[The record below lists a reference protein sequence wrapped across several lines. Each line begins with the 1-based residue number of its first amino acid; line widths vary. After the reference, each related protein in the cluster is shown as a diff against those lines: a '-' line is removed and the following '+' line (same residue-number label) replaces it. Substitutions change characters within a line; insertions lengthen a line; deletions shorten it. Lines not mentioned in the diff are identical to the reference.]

1 MNVRDLFNER
11 LAVVNIGVK
20 LFADALR
27 KQGVKTIQ
35 VEWKPPAGGDNS
47 LARILNNVQSLS
59 EEANQKVLNRI
70 ISAEPVWIGIRPA
83 IKVVPGMQEN
93 TILHSGPPIEWERM
107 CMIQGRA
114 ILGGILHEG
123 LADTKEEAARLVQD
137 GKIDLK
143 PANDL
148 RVSGA
153 GVGIVTASMMV
164 NVVKNILTG
173 AEGYCCPFEGR
184 IDLGTWGV
192 YNEKIEDKLKL
203 IQNFVGPTVDNILKD
218 CGGIGLKSKMAQGIL
233 MNDELHTR
241 QVAAGLILFNEI
253 IPLLVKA
260 DLERDLLIKCVDFLR
275 TERFFHSLE
284 MAFAISV
291 LNDIRNVE
299 YSSIVTTMVGNGV
312 DFGIK
317 VSALGEKWF
326 TAPSPLIYGKYLST
340 KWRPEDANPWLGD
353 SSVMETI
360 GLGGFA
366 AAASPTVVQ
375 LRGGSLEDAIQQSE
389 EMRAICIGTNDN
401 FPIPNL
407 GFIGPPVCIDIRKV
421 VEIGVTPICHGG
433 IISKEGGQIGAGSAR
448 VPLECF
454 KMAIQ
459 SYIKKY
465 NL

>member
-1 MNVRDLFNER
+1 M
-11 LAVVNIGVK
+11 
-20 LFADALR
+20 
-27 KQGVKTIQ
+27 
-35 VEWKPPAGGDNS
+35 
-47 LARILNNVQSLS
+47 
-59 EEANQKVLNRI
+59 QK
-70 ISAEPVWIGIRPA
+70 
-83 IKVVPGMQEN
+83 N

-107 CMIQGRA
+107 CMIQGKA
-114 ILGGILHEG
+114 IIGGVLHEA
-123 LADTKEEAARLVQD
+123 LANTEEEAVGLVQD

-148 RVSGA
+148 GVAGA

-164 NVVKNILTG
+164 NVVKNKVTG
-173 AEGYCCPFEGR
+173 AEGYCCPFGGR
-184 IDLGTWGV
+184 ADLGTWGV
-192 YNEKIEDKLKL
+192 YNEEIESKLKL
-203 IQNFVGPTVDNILKD
+203 VENFVGPAVDNVLRE
-218 CGGIGLKSKMAQGIL
+218 CGGIELKSKMAQGIL

-260 DLERDLLIKCVDFLR
+260 DFDRDLLIKCVEFLR
-275 TERFFHSLE
+275 TDRFFHSLE
-284 MAFAISV
+284 MAVAISI
-291 LNDIRNVE
+291 LNDIKNVE
-299 YSSIVTTMVGNGV
+299 YSTIVTAMAGNGV

-326 TAPSPLIYGKYLST
+326 TGPSPLIYGKYLST

-366 AAASPTVVQ
+366 AAASPTVIQ

-389 EMRAICIGTNDN
+389 EMRAICIGANDN
-401 FPIPNL
+401 FPIPIL
-407 GFIGPPVCIDIRKV
+407 GFIGPPVGIDIRKV
-421 VEIGVTPICHGG
+421 LEIGVTPLCHGG

-448 VPLECF
+448 IPLGCF
-454 KMAIQ
+454 KKALY
-459 SYIKKY
+459 SYANKY

>member
-11 LAVVNIGVK
+11 LAVVNIGVG

-35 VEWKPPAGGDNS
+35 VEWRPPAGGDKN
-47 LARILNNVQSLS
+47 LARILSNVQSLS

-70 ISAEPVWIGIRPA
+70 ISADPVWTGIRPA
-83 IKVVPGMQEN
+83 IKVVPGMKEN

-107 CMIQGRA
+107 CMIQGKA
-114 ILGGILHEG
+114 IIGGILHEG
-123 LADTKEEAARLVQD
+123 LADTEEEAARLVQY

-164 NVVKNILTG
+164 NVVKNKVTG
-173 AEGYCCPFEGR
+173 AEGYCCPFGGR
-184 IDLGTWGV
+184 ADLGTWGV
-192 YNEKIEDKLKL
+192 YNEEIEGKLKL
-203 IQNFVGPTVDNILKD
+203 VENFVGPAVDNVLRG
-218 CGGIGLKSKMAQGIL
+218 CGGIELKSKMAQGIL

-260 DLERDLLIKCVDFLR
+260 DFDRDLLIRCVEFLR
-275 TERFFHSLE
+275 TDRFFHSLE
-284 MAFAISV
+284 MAVAISI
-291 LNDIRNVE
+291 LNGIKNVE
-299 YSSIVTTMVGNGV
+299 YSTIVTAMAGNGV

-317 VSALGEKWF
+317 VSGLGEKWF

-366 AAASPTVVQ
+366 AAASPTVIQ

-389 EMRAICIGTNDN
+389 EMRAICIGVNDN
-401 FPIPNL
+401 FPIPIL
-407 GFIGPPVCIDIRKV
+407 GFIGPPVGIDIRKV
-421 VEIGVTPICHGG
+421 LEIGVTPICHGG

-448 VPLECF
+448 IPLECF
-454 KMAIQ
+454 KKALH
-459 SYIKKY
+459 SYAKKY